1 MTRKCYTE
9 LSKLTTFN
17 ERFNYLKLDGIVGE
31 ETFGYDRILN
41 QLLYKSKKWRK
52 ARDEVLIRD
61 NGGDLGLEDY
71 PINGRAIIHHM
82 NPITVEDV
90 LNDKP
95 EIFDPEYLITVS
107 NSTHNAI
114 HFSNENN
121 LQKDPIER
129 TQNDTCLWK
138 NKKGGNKMWKVF

>member
-41 QLLYKSKKWRK
+41 QSLYKSKKWRK
-52 ARDEVLIRD
+52 VRDEVLIRD

-121 LQKDPIER
+121 LQRDPIER
-129 TQNDTCLWK
+129 TQNDTCLWRK
-138 NKKGGNKMWKVF
+138 

>member
-1 MTRKCYTE
+1 MTKKCYTE

-52 ARDEVLIRD
+52 VRDEVLIRD

-90 LNDKP
+90 LNNKP

-129 TQNDTCLWK
+129 TQNDTCLWRK
-138 NKKGGNKMWKVF
+138 

>member
-61 NGGDLGLEDY
+61 NGDDLGLEDY

-129 TQNDTCLWK
+129 TQNDTCLWRK
-138 NKKGGNKMWKVF
+138 

>member
-52 ARDEVLIRD
+52 VRDEVLIRD

-82 NPITVEDV
+82 NPIPVEDV

-129 TQNDTCLWK
+129 TQNDTCLWRK
-138 NKKGGNKMWKVF
+138 

>member
-9 LSKLTTFN
+9 LNKLTTFN

-31 ETFGYDRILN
+31 ETFGYDRILS
-41 QLLYKSKKWRK
+41 QLLYKSKKRRK
-52 ARDEVLIRD
+52 VRDEVLIRD

-90 LNDKP
+90 LNNKP

-138 NKKGGNKMWKVF
+138 K

>member
-1 MTRKCYTE
+1 MTKKCYTE

-41 QLLYKSKKWRK
+41 QLLYKSKKRRK
-52 ARDEVLIRD
+52 VRDEVLIRD

-129 TQNDTCLWK
+129 TQNDTCLWRK
-138 NKKGGNKMWKVF
+138 

>member
-52 ARDEVLIRD
+52 VRDEVLIRD

-129 TQNDTCLWK
+129 TQNDTCLWRK
-138 NKKGGNKMWKVF
+138 QERR

>member
-52 ARDEVLIRD
+52 VRDEVLIRD

-121 LQKDPIER
+121 LQKDLIER
-129 TQNDTCLWK
+129 TQNDTCLWRK
-138 NKKGGNKMWKVF
+138 

>member
-52 ARDEVLIRD
+52 VRDEVLIRD

-90 LNDKP
+90 LNNKP

-129 TQNDTCLWK
+129 TQNDTCLWRK
-138 NKKGGNKMWKVF
+138 QERR

>member
-52 ARDEVLIRD
+52 VRDEVLIRD

-107 NSTHNAI
+107 N
-114 HFSNENN
+114 
-121 LQKDPIER
+121 
-129 TQNDTCLWK
+129 
-138 NKKGGNKMWKVF
+138 

>member
-129 TQNDTCLWK
+129 TQNDTCLWRK
-138 NKKGGNKMWKVF
+138 

>member
-17 ERFNYLKLDGIVGE
+17 ERFNYLKLDGIIGE

-52 ARDEVLIRD
+52 VRDEVLIRD

-129 TQNDTCLWK
+129 TQNDTCLWRK
-138 NKKGGNKMWKVF
+138 

>member
-9 LSKLTTFN
+9 LSKLPTFN
-17 ERFNYLKLDGIVGE
+17 ERFNYLKLDRIVGE

-52 ARDEVLIRD
+52 VRDEVLIRD

-95 EIFDPEYLITVS
+95 EIFDPEYLITVY

-129 TQNDTCLWK
+129 TQNDTCLWRK
-138 NKKGGNKMWKVF
+138 

>member
-9 LSKLTTFN
+9 LNKLTTFN

-52 ARDEVLIRD
+52 VRDEVLIRD

-121 LQKDPIER
+121 LQRDPIER
-129 TQNDTCLWK
+129 TQNDTCLWRK
-138 NKKGGNKMWKVF
+138 

>member
-1 MTRKCYTE
+1 MNRKCYTE

-52 ARDEVLIRD
+52 VRDEVLIRD

-129 TQNDTCLWK
+129 TRNDTCLWRK
-138 NKKGGNKMWKVF
+138 

>member
-41 QLLYKSKKWRK
+41 QLLYKSKKWK
-52 ARDEVLIRD
+52 KVRDEVLIRD

-129 TQNDTCLWK
+129 TQNDTCLWRK
-138 NKKGGNKMWKVF
+138 

>member
-9 LSKLTTFN
+9 LSELTTFN

-52 ARDEVLIRD
+52 VRDEVLIRD

-129 TQNDTCLWK
+129 TQNDTCLWRK
-138 NKKGGNKMWKVF
+138 

>member
-52 ARDEVLIRD
+52 VRDEVLIRD

-114 HFSNENN
+114 HYGDED
-121 LQKDPIER
+121 LLIKEPAIR
-129 TQNDTCLWK
+129 TKNDTCPWK
-138 NKKGGNKMWKVF
+138 R

>member
-17 ERFNYLKLDGIVGE
+17 ERFNYLKLDGTVGE

-41 QLLYKSKKWRK
+41 QLLYKSKKRRK
-52 ARDEVLIRD
+52 VRDEVLIRD

-138 NKKGGNKMWKVF
+138 K

>member
-9 LSKLTTFN
+9 LSKLPTFN

-41 QLLYKSKKWRK
+41 QLLYKSKKWK
-52 ARDEVLIRD
+52 KVRDEVLIRD

-129 TQNDTCLWK
+129 TQNDTCLWRK
-138 NKKGGNKMWKVF
+138 

>member
-52 ARDEVLIRD
+52 VRDEVLIRD

-138 NKKGGNKMWKVF
+138 K

>member
-1 MTRKCYTE
+1 MTKKCYTE

-52 ARDEVLIRD
+52 VRDEVLIRD

-129 TQNDTCLWK
+129 TQNDTCLWRK
-138 NKKGGNKMWKVF
+138 

>member
-52 ARDEVLIRD
+52 VRDKVLIRD
-61 NGGDLGLEDY
+61 NGGDLGLENY

-129 TQNDTCLWK
+129 TQNDTCLWRK
-138 NKKGGNKMWKVF
+138 

>member
-52 ARDEVLIRD
+52 VRDEVLIRD

-121 LQKDPIER
+121 LQKNPIER
-129 TQNDTCLWK
+129 TQNDTCLWRR
-138 NKKGGNKMWKVF
+138 

>member
-52 ARDEVLIRD
+52 VRDEVLIRD

-121 LQKDPIER
+121 LQKNPIER
-129 TQNDTCLWK
+129 TQNDTCLWRK
-138 NKKGGNKMWKVF
+138 

>member
-52 ARDEVLIRD
+52 VRDEVLIRD

-121 LQKDPIER
+121 LQRDPIER
-129 TQNDTCLWK
+129 TQNDTCLWRK
-138 NKKGGNKMWKVF
+138 

>member
-52 ARDEVLIRD
+52 VRDEVLIRD

-129 TQNDTCLWK
+129 TQNDI
-138 NKKGGNKMWKVF
+138 

>member
-41 QLLYKSKKWRK
+41 QLLYKSKKRRK
-52 ARDEVLIRD
+52 VRDEVLIRD

-129 TQNDTCLWK
+129 TQNDTCLWRK
-138 NKKGGNKMWKVF
+138 

>member
-52 ARDEVLIRD
+52 VRDEVLIRD
-61 NGGDLGLEDY
+61 NGGDLGLENY

-82 NPITVEDV
+82 NPITIEDV

-129 TQNDTCLWK
+129 TQNDTCLWRK
-138 NKKGGNKMWKVF
+138 

>member
-52 ARDEVLIRD
+52 VRDEVLIRD
-61 NGGDLGLEDY
+61 NGGDLGLENY

-129 TQNDTCLWK
+129 TQNDTCLWRK
-138 NKKGGNKMWKVF
+138 QERR

>member
-1 MTRKCYTE
+1 MMYRCYSE
-9 LSKLTTFN
+9 LILLPTFK
-17 ERFNYLKLDGIVGE
+17 ERYDYLRLGGTVGK

-41 QLLYKSKKWRK
+41 QLLYKSKKWRE
-52 ARDEVLIRD
+52 ARDKVLIRD

-129 TQNDTCLWK
+129 TQNDTCLWRK
-138 NKKGGNKMWKVF
+138 

>member
-52 ARDEVLIRD
+52 VRDEVLIRD

-129 TQNDTCLWK
+129 TQNDMCLWRK
-138 NKKGGNKMWKVF
+138 

>member
-52 ARDEVLIRD
+52 VRDEVLIRD

-129 TQNDTCLWK
+129 TQNDTCLWRK
-138 NKKGGNKMWKVF
+138 

>member
-1 MTRKCYTE
+1 MTKKCYSE

-41 QLLYKSKKWRK
+41 QLLYKSKKWRE
-52 ARDEVLIRD
+52 ARDKVLIRD

-129 TQNDTCLWK
+129 TQNDTCLWRK
-138 NKKGGNKMWKVF
+138 QERR